1 MSNIPIPDPTEME
14 KLMADLDAV
23 DFDDLD
29 DDFRGVTIN
38 EDQWSKYQ
46 LIVKALLTAKNK
58 GQGIS
63 KVEYL
68 TAPNPLSEYAG
79 VMIVLG
85 KLASLDG
92 DAKAAAI
99 MAASLCD
106 RVTITTNGDNVRI
119 SFTVDT
125 IWKEDNHHAH

>member
-63 KVEYL
+63 KV
-68 TAPNPLSEYAG
+68 
-79 VMIVLG
+79 
-85 KLASLDG
+85 
-92 DAKAAAI
+92 
-99 MAASLCD
+99 
-106 RVTITTNGDNVRI
+106 
-119 SFTVDT
+119 
-125 IWKEDNHHAH
+125 